1 VGEHPLDPVTLEIYP
16 GAEHPTSRPTLY
28 EDDGET
34 TGYRTGGWA
43 RTAFQ
48 LTVQTDGGTLEIG
61 KARGQ
66 FSPQV
71 LDRGY
76 LIHFHHQ
83 AAVHAVLWN
92 GTPLACLDAVHSL
105 DLVEQGWQWQAATKV
120 LTIKLPRTAEATI
133 VHVR

>member
-1 VGEHPLDPVTLEIYP
+1 MGEHPLDPVTLEIYP

-48 LTVQTDGGTLEIG
+48 LTVQTDGVTLEIG
-61 KARGQ
+61 TAQGQ
-66 FSPQV
+66 FSTQV
-71 LDRGY
+71 GGRGY
-76 LIHFHHQ
+76 RINFHHQ
-83 AAVHAVLWN
+83 AAVHEVLWN
-92 GTPLACLDAVHSL
+92 GAPLSCLEAGHSL
-105 DLVEQGWQWQAATKV
+105 DLVEQGWQWQAATHV
-120 LTIKLPRTAEATI
+120 LTLKLPRTVEATT

>member
-1 VGEHPLDPVTLEIYP
+1 MGEHSLDPVTLEIYP
-16 GAEHPTSRPTLY
+16 GAEHPTYRPTLY